1 MRHPDGWRGV
11 VQPHRLVWRR
21 QRQIRRKTCLRHRRH
36 PTSLL
41 ISDLFTYNRV
51 AHKGLATDCL
61 SRQLEPVAIAICQG
75 ASNGTTRHW
84 MAKMAERPRKIL
96 ICSCEDTI
104 PLDGARVER
113 ACRGADVVRGRQ
125 LCRAELDRVRD
136 AAAGG
141 QPIAVACTQ
150 EAPLFS
156 EQGHETA
163 MTFVNI
169 RETAGWSKDAKTAGP
184 KIAALI
190 AAAGEVMP
198 DVPVVSLTSA
208 GSTLLYGKDERVVEA
223 ARLLKDHLDVTVL
236 VGKDDAILPPSTTEF
251 PLLKGTIRTASGH
264 LGAFKLRV
272 DNYAAPA
279 PSSRDRLNFAAPRD
293 DVELQSDVLI
303 DLSGGAPLFSSPD
316 LRDGYLR
323 ADPRDAAA
331 VLRTVLKARDLS
343 GTFEKPRYIAFTEYL
358 CAHSRSN
365 IVGCHRCLDLC
376 PTGAIT
382 PNGDHVA
389 IDAQICAGCGQCAA
403 ACPTGAAGY
412 ALPPADSLLRKLR
425 VLLAAFLETGGVQ
438 PVLLF
443 HDADHGRPLIEALAR
458 YGDGLPANVLPV
470 EVNEITQLGLE
481 TLAAA
486 FAYGA
491 TAVRFLLRAKPR
503 HDVSGVNKTIAF
515 GQTIVAGLG
524 FDGPRIASIETDDPE
539 VLGQML
545 RAIDV
550 VGAVGR
556 PATFVAVGKKREV
569 LQLALRELHAAAP
582 APVDVIALPEGAPF
596 GKVDVNVDGCT
607 LCLSCV
613 SACPTGALADDP
625 ERPMLRFT
633 EDACVQCG
641 LCRATC
647 PEKVITLVPQ
657 IDFRAATASSHVVKQ
672 EDPFLCIR
680 CGTPFGVKST
690 VERVA
695 AKLEGKHWMYKDSK
709 HRLDLVKMCADCRV
723 QVTAEEN
730 FDPFGAPQRPR
741 LRTTED
747 YLRARQEK
755 GES

>member
-1 MRHPDGWRGV
+1 
-11 VQPHRLVWRR
+11 
-21 QRQIRRKTCLRHRRH
+21 
-36 PTSLL
+36 
-41 ISDLFTYNRV
+41 
-51 AHKGLATDCL
+51 
-61 SRQLEPVAIAICQG
+61 
-75 ASNGTTRHW
+75 
-84 MAKMAERPRKIL
+84 MAERPRKIL

-104 PLDGARVER
+104 PLDGAPVER
-113 ACRGADVVRGRQ
+113 ACRGADVLRGRQ

-141 QPIAVACTQ
+141 LAIAIACTQ
-150 EAPLFS
+150 EAPLFR
-156 EQGHETA
+156 EQGGETA

-169 RETAGWSKDAKTAGP
+169 RETAGWSKDAKAAGP

-198 DVPVVSLTSA
+198 DVPVVTLTSE
-208 GSTLLYGKDERVVEA
+208 GSALLYGSDEQVVEA

-236 VGKDDAILPPSTTEF
+236 ISKDDAISPPSATEF
-251 PLLKGTIRTASGH
+251 PLFKGTIRTASGH
-264 LGAFKLRV
+264 LGAFKLRLA
-272 DNYAAPA
+272 NYAAPA
-279 PSSRDRLNFAAPRD
+279 PSSRDCLNFAPSRD
-293 DVELQSDVLI
+293 DVELQCDVLI
-303 DLSGGAPLFSSPD
+303 DLSGGAPLLSSPD

-323 ADPRDAAA
+323 ADPKDPAA
-331 VLRTVLKARDLS
+331 VLRTVLKARELS
-343 GTFEKPRYIAFTEYL
+343 GTFEKPRYIAFTEHL

-365 IVGCHRCLDLC
+365 IVGCRRCLDLC
-376 PTGAIT
+376 PAGAIT

-412 ALPPADSLLRKLR
+412 ALPPADALLRRLR
-425 VLLAAFLETGGVQ
+425 VLFATFLESGGVQ

-481 TLAAA
+481 ALAGA

-491 TAVRFLLRAKPR
+491 TAVRLLLRAKPR
-503 HDVSGVNKTIAF
+503 HDVGGLNKTIAF

-524 FDGPRIASIETDDPE
+524 FDGSRIASIETDDPDVLGQALRAIE
-539 VLGQML
+539 VLGAARRL
-545 RAIDV
+545 AS
-550 VGAVGR
+550 
-556 PATFVAVGKKREV
+556 FVAVGKKREV
-569 LQLALRELHAAAP
+569 LQLSLRELHAAAS
-582 APVDVIALPEGAPF
+582 APVDVIALPDGAPL
-596 GKVDVNVDGCT
+596 GKVDVKIDGCT

-613 SACPTGALADDP
+613 SACPTGALSDDP

-647 PEKVITLVPQ
+647 PEKVITLKPQ
-657 IDFRAATASSHVVKQ
+657 IDFRAATASSLVLKQ

-690 VERVA
+690 VERVV

-747 YLRARQEK
+747 YLRARREE
-755 GES
+755 GEG